1 MLRFILPSIAWTTF
15 VITMSLLPSTNVEL
29 TGLRFEGADKVTHF
43 IMYAL
48 LSLFWSTGLKKQNK
62 SIGLR
67 DWAFEIC
74 VYGGFF
80 LGFILEVLQEFYT
93 DTRHFELTDL
103 LANGIGCIFG
113 VLMFRLIYP
122 NYKR

>member
-1 MLRFILPSIAWTTF
+1 MLRFILPSIAWTIF
-15 VITMSLLPSTNVEL
+15 VIIMSLLPSTNVEL
-29 TGLRFEGADKVTHF
+29 TGLRFEGADKAIHF

-48 LSLFWSTGLKKQNK
+48 LSLFWTTGLKKQNR

-67 DWAFEIC
+67 NRAFEISIF
-74 VYGGFF
+74 GGFF
-80 LGFILEVLQEFYT
+80 LGFILEVTQEFGT
-93 DTRHFELTDL
+93 VTRHFELTDL

-113 VLMFRLIYP
+113 VLLFRLIYP